1 LFYRSFQ
8 SYYIPYFQIRIKFK
22 CLLENIRG
30 VKGEKMKFSFINPGP
45 NPELPIEDTKKMI
58 SAAPPLG
65 MLYIATILRNEGI
78 EVSMIDEA
86 AQGFSMKGT
95 VDWVKKEDPDIL
107 GFSTCSSSGRK
118 AAMTAEAV
126 KKENPNVIIV
136 FGNIYA
142 TFNAERALKKYP
154 FVDVIVRAE
163 GEYTSLELVKC
174 LEKKRNLKEVL
185 GITFRKKNRII
196 ATPDRPLIKDIDGI
210 PFPDRG
216 LLDAEYHNTTAGV
229 SVAPKKFSSFVSS
242 RGCVFRCRFCG
253 CRRLAR
259 NLWRSRS
266 VENILEELHLLA
278 SEGYKQLMFV
288 DDNFTLNPKRV
299 IELCQRMKKE
309 KVDIEWISEGRVD
322 RCPYE
327 MIREMVKANCRMIY
341 FGIESANQKV
351 LDYYDKQTTPEQA
364 KIAVKNARKAGVDVI
379 VGSFIVGAPNETRQ
393 EIENTLK
400 FAEELK
406 LDIPQFNIL
415 AAFPGT
421 DIWDELRMK
430 SFLNEDQYWETGVLV
445 PEVSPETVPCEEIER
460 MIHENYRHFLLR
472 PSYVLTQGLRMLKSS
487 YRFNLLINNLKR
499 IDTIS
504 DSLRYI
510 T

>member
-1 LFYRSFQ
+1 
-8 SYYIPYFQIRIKFK
+8 
-22 CLLENIRG
+22 
-30 VKGEKMKFSFINPGP
+30 MKFSFINPGP
-45 NPELPIEDTKKMI
+45 NPELPIEDVKKMVG
-58 SAAPPLG
+58 AAPPLG

-86 AQGFSMKGT
+86 AQGFSMKDA
-95 VDWVKKEDPDIL
+95 VDWVKKENPDIL

-118 AAMTAEAV
+118 AAMIAEKV
-126 KKENPNVIIV
+126 KKENPNVIVV

-142 TFNAERALKKYP
+142 TFNAERVLKKYP
-154 FVDVIVRAE
+154 FVDVVVRAE
-163 GEYTSLELVKC
+163 GEHTSLELVKC

-185 GITFRKKNRII
+185 GITFRKENRIV
-196 ATPDRPLIKDIDGI
+196 ATPDRPLIKDVDAI

-229 SVAPKKFSSFVSS
+229 NVAPKKFSSFVSS

-299 IELCQRMKKE
+299 IKLCRRMRKE
-309 KVDIEWISEGRVD
+309 KVGIEWISEGRVD
-322 RCPYE
+322 QCPYD

-364 KIAVKNARKAGVDVI
+364 KAAVKNARNAGVDVI
-379 VGSFIVGAPNETRQ
+379 VGSFILGAPNETKQ
-393 EIENTLK
+393 EIRNTLK
-400 FAEELK
+400 FAEK
-406 LDIPQFNIL
+406 LEVDIPQFNIL

-421 DIWDELRMK
+421 DIWEELKMK
-430 SFLNEDQYWETGVLV
+430 GFLNEDQYWETGVLV
-445 PEVSPETVPCEEIER
+445 PNFSHDAVPCEEIER

-472 PSYVLTQGLRMLKSS
+472 PSYILTQGLRMLTSS
-487 YRFNLLINNLKR
+487 YRFNVLISNLRR
-499 IDTIS
+499 IDTVAES
-504 DSLRYI
+504 VRYI